1 MREAFIVDAGRSP
14 IGKRGGSLAT
24 AHPADVLGP
33 VMMAVL
39 ERAGIEPAQVDQVV
53 GGCINKVGAQA
64 MNITR
69 TAWLSHGGAEQ
80 VACTTVDSQCGSSQ
94 YALNLAH
101 SLIASGQ
108 EDVVLACGVEN
119 MSRLPIGSDAFAGTK
134 AGYGKPV
141 SRSYFEHFEFV
152 SQFEGAERIATKYGI
167 TRAETDA
174 FGLESQLRAAR
185 AVSESRFDGQIIP
198 IDVDVLDADGARTG
212 ERRTVTRDEIPRET
226 SLDALAKLKPVA
238 REDGVHT
245 AGSSSQIADGAA
257 AILVMS
263 AEAVEALGATPR
275 ARIAGTA
282 LVGCDPVLML
292 EGPIPATERLL
303 DRAGLTMDD
312 IDVFEINEA
321 FASVVLAWA
330 ATLHPDMGKVNPN
343 GGAIAL
349 GHPLGGTGC
358 FLATKAVHELDR
370 SSGRYGL
377 VTMCCGGGL
386 GTGTLLERMS

>member
-33 VMMAVL
+33 VMMSVL
-39 ERAGIEPAQVDQVV
+39 ERAGIEPAQVGQVV

-108 EDVVLACGVEN
+108 EDVVVACGVEN

-198 IDVDVLDADGARTG
+198 IEVDVLDAEGARRG
-212 ERRTVTRDEIPRET
+212 ERRPVTRDETPRET

-238 REDGVHT
+238 RDDGVHT
-245 AGSSSQIADGAA
+245 AGSSSQIPDGAA

-263 AEAVEALGATPR
+263 ADAV
-275 ARIAGTA
+275 
-282 LVGCDPVLML
+282 
-292 EGPIPATERLL
+292 
-303 DRAGLTMDD
+303 
-312 IDVFEINEA
+312 
-321 FASVVLAWA
+321 
-330 ATLHPDMGKVNPN
+330 
-343 GGAIAL
+343 
-349 GHPLGGTGC
+349 
-358 FLATKAVHELDR
+358 
-370 SSGRYGL
+370 
-377 VTMCCGGGL
+377 
-386 GTGTLLERMS
+386 